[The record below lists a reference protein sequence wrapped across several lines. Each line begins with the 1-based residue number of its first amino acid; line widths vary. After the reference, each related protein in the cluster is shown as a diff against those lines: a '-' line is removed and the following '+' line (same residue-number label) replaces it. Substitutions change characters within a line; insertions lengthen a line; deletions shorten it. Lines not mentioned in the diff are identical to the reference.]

1 MFHIWVQNL
10 RSGPVFSWWNQC
22 ERGAGLS
29 RYPSLLTVLC
39 NGWGGS
45 HGSWPLSPLTE
56 SRPRFAKP
64 ARMMC
69 SAPGSD
75 SWTPR
80 VRPASGRGRKFL
92 GALKAARETVGWVE
106 RHRKKGLIYI
116 NCNAT
121 SWYSLM
127 INLKDMLSQHQTRC
141 HGGMSNIW
149 RHCLIFWRVKIH
161 YNLH

>member
-1 MFHIWVQNL
+1 M
-10 RSGPVFSWWNQC
+10 
-22 ERGAGLS
+22 GAEFEK
-29 RYPSLLTVLC
+29 RTSLLVVKPVWKRCWALTLPFSPDSVTQR
-39 NGWGGS
+39 WGGS

-80 VRPASGRGRKFL
+80 VRPASGRGRKCL
-92 GALKAARETVGWVE
+92 GALKAAGEAVSWAE
-106 RHRKKGLIYI
+106 RDTQRQKGVINI

-121 SWYSLM
+121 SWYSLT
-127 INLKDMLSQHQTRC
+127 IYPKDMLSQHQTRC
-141 HGGMSNIW
+141 HGRDVKYLETSFNIVA
-149 RHCLIFWRVKIH
+149 CEDPF
-161 YNLH
+161 